1 MRLEYWIHS
10 ACLFTLWSAVVIAPT
25 DVPVVLGL
33 LALSAVTVARVIALP
48 TAHAVRRLL
57 APPTVTVGWVL
68 RPHRRWWLIHREG
81 LHTVAVC

>member
-10 ACLFTLWSAVVIAPT
+10 ACLFTLWSAVVIAPP

-33 LALSAVTVARVIALP
+33 LALSAVTVARVIAL
-48 TAHAVRRLL
+48 
-57 APPTVTVGWVL
+57 PTVTVGWVL